1 MKDKVYYDGDCYVC
15 SIEINALRKKGERCG
30 IEFVD
35 ITDKDFDNPDPYM
48 IEMIG
53 EFDGKET
60 IGAETFR
67 KMYETIGFKR
77 IVWFTR
83 LPIVKQIVDF
93 GYHIFAYYI
102 RPWLPKKKKTRT

>member
-1 MKDKVYYDGDCYVC
+1 MKDRVYYDGDCYVC
-15 SIEINALRKKGERCG
+15 SIEINALRKKGEKCG

-35 ITDKDFDNPDPYM
+35 IADKDFGNPDPYM

-60 IGAETFR
+60 VGAETFR

-93 GYHIFAYYI
+93 GYHIFAHYI
-102 RPWLPKKKKTRT
+102 RLWLPKKKKTRT

>member
-1 MKDKVYYDGDCYVC
+1 MKKDKVYYDGGCYVC
-15 SIEINALRKKGERCG
+15 SIEISALRKKGEKCG

-35 ITDKDFDNPDPYM
+35 IADKDFDNPDPYM

-67 KMYETIGFKR
+67 KMYEKIGFKR

-83 LPIVKQIVDF
+83 LPVVKQIVDF

-102 RPWLPKKKKTRT
+102 RPSLPKKRRG

>member
-1 MKDKVYYDGDCYVC
+1 MKQYVIHIPSSKISVKNSQEVIDSAKEIGKIDAELWEGQHRDG
-15 SIEINALRKKGERCG
+15 A
-30 IEFVD
+30 
-35 ITDKDFDNPDPYM
+35 
-48 IEMIG
+48 
-53 EFDGKET
+53 
-60 IGAETFR
+60 FR